1 MIRELK
7 TVLVMGLVGAL
18 ALLAGC
24 DSKGTCEFKY
34 DEGSKDGSIPNG
46 MAVCSPNWVPEKCD
60 VGSMSTVTQ
69 GLKTS
74 GYTFTKGAKC
84 EERGYKDCS
93 GGRGYGFYKECPPK

>member
-1 MIRELK
+1 MKIWS
-7 TVLVMGLVGAL
+7 VGLVGAL

-34 DEGSKDGSIPNG
+34 DEASKDGSIPAG
-46 MAVCSPNWVPEKCD
+46 LAVCSPNWVPEKCD
-60 VGSMSTVTQ
+60 ATSMSSVSL

-93 GGRGYGFYKECPPK
+93 GGRGIGFYKECPK